1 MQYTMLGSA
10 GVRVSKLCFGTMSFG
25 GDADEATSAAMFN
38 RCRDE
43 GINFFD
49 CANIY
54 SAGRAEEILG
64 KLIAGCRDELVITSK
79 FGMDMKNMTQGTGR
93 RCDLS
98 RRHMIRCVEESLSR
112 LGTDRI
118 DVYFCHHNDPET
130 PIDETL
136 EAMDDL
142 VRQGKV
148 LYPAVSNWSAWQIE
162 KALGICQRYGLSKIA
177 VIQPM
182 YNLTSRTAEI
192 EIFPC
197 AQAEG
202 LAVTPYSPLG
212 AGLLTGKYTKTSRDE
227 KGRLSTNKMYAKR
240 FRQEVYFDIAERF
253 TDYARAAGV
262 HPVTLAV
269 AWSMSHPAVTAPI
282 IGARNPEQLEASLAA
297 ADYEMSGQQ
306 WKEISDLTPPV
317 PIPTDR
323 DEERA

>member
-1 MQYTMLGSA
+1 MLGST

-38 RCRDE
+38 KCRDE

-54 SAGRAEEILG
+54 SGGKAEEILG

-79 FGMDMKNMTQGTGR
+79 FGMDMSNMLQGAGR

-98 RRHMIRCVEESLSR
+98 RRHMIQCVEESLKR
-112 LGTDRI
+112 LGTDRL
-118 DVYFCHHNDPET
+118 DVYFCHHNDPQT

-136 EAMDDL
+136 QAMEDL
-142 VRQGKV
+142 VRQGKIR
-148 LYPAVSNWSAWQIE
+148 YPAVSNWSAWQIE
-162 KALGICQRYGLSKIA
+162 KALGVAGRYGLSEIA
-177 VIQPM
+177 VIQPT
-182 YNLTSRTAEI
+182 YNLVNRTAEI

-202 LAVTPYSPLG
+202 LAVIPYSPLA
-212 AGLLTGKYTKTSRDE
+212 AGLLTGKYTKTHRDE
-227 KGRLSTNKMYAKR
+227 TGRLSTNKMYAKR
-240 FRQEVYFDIAERF
+240 FRQEIYFDIAERF
-253 TDYARAAGV
+253 TEYANHAGV

-269 AWSMSHPAVTAPI
+269 AWSMAHPAVTAPI
-282 IGARNPEQLEASLAA
+282 IGARNTEQLEASLAA
-297 ADYEMSGQQ
+297 SDYEISAQQ

-317 PIPTDR
+317 PRPTDR
-323 DEERA
+323 DEERPN